1 MGFCSSTFKFFT
13 FLFNFIFF
21 LVGVAIIG
29 LGSYMAISMKDY
41 FDFLGLS
48 EIDGMKNIG
57 LSSYIFI
64 FVGVLVTIIA
74 FLGCCAACTENKCM
88 MWSFATLMLL
98 ILIAEIGVCVT
109 MLLYKG
115 QVVAVATDAMT
126 RSLDEYNKEGKEGV
140 KKTWDEIQE
149 KFTCCGVANGP
160 DDWKN
165 KLGDANS
172 APDSCCL
179 NESEGCGKGA
189 IGTPD
194 KLHSD
199 GCLKEFESF
208 VESNIFLVGG
218 VGLALIIVQLIAVIT
233 GCCLAKKFGTDGN
246 YV

>member
-64 FVGVLVTIIA
+64 IVGVIVTIIA

-109 MLLYKG
+109 ILLYKG
-115 QVVAVATDAMT
+115 EVVDVATDAMT
-126 RSLDEYNKEGKEGV
+126 RSLDEYSKPEKEGV
-140 KKTWDEIQE
+140 KRTWDKIQE
-149 KFTCCGVANGP
+149 EFTCCGVAKGP
-160 DDWKN
+160 EDWRG
-165 KLGDANS
+165 KLADADS
-172 APDSCCL
+172 APDSCCKI
-179 NESEGCGKGA
+179 EGDDCGKNA
-189 IGTPD
+189 IGTN

-199 GCLKEFESF
+199 GCLKKFESF

>member
-115 QVVAVATDAMT
+115 QVVDVATDAMT

-172 APDSCCL
+172 APDSCCKI
-179 NESEGCGKGA
+179 EKPDCGKDA
-189 IGTPD
+189 IGSTD
-194 KLHSD
+194 LHQK

-208 VESNIFLVGG
+208 IEGNIFLVGG

-233 GCCLAKKFGTDGN
+233 GCCLAKKFGNDGMN
-246 YV
+246 V

>member
-1 MGFCSSTFKFFT
+1 MG
-13 FLFNFIFF
+13 LFNFIFF

-29 LGSYMAISMKDY
+29 LGSYMAINMKDY

-64 FVGVLVTIIA
+64 LVGVLVTIIA

-115 QVVAVATDAMT
+115 QVVAVASSAMEK
-126 RSLDEYNKEGKEGV
+126 SLDEYNKVGKEGV
-140 KKTWDEIQE
+140 KRTWDEIQE
-149 KFTCCGVANGP
+149 KFTCCGVDNGP

-165 KLGDANS
+165 ILGDAS
-172 APDSCCL
+172 TAP
-179 NESEGCGKGA
+179 
-189 IGTPD
+189 
-194 KLHSD
+194 
-199 GCLKEFESF
+199 
-208 VESNIFLVGG
+208 
-218 VGLALIIVQLIAVIT
+218 
-233 GCCLAKKFGTDGN
+233 
-246 YV
+246 

>member
-64 FVGVLVTIIA
+64 LVGVLVTIIA

-115 QVVAVATDAMT
+115 QVVAVASSAMEK
-126 RSLDEYNKEGKEGV
+126 SLDEYNKPEKEGV

-149 KFTCCGVANGP
+149 EFTCCGVQNGP
-160 DDWKN
+160 EDWRG
-165 KLGDANS
+165 KLTDANS

-179 NESEGCGKGA
+179 NESEGCGKDA
-189 IGTPD
+189 IGTD
-194 KLHSD
+194 KLHKK

-233 GCCLAKKFGTDGN
+233 GCCLAKKFGNDGMN
-246 YV
+246 V

>member
-64 FVGVLVTIIA
+64 LVGVLVTIIA

-126 RSLDEYNKEGKEGV
+126 RSLDEYNKAGKEGV

-149 KFTCCGVANGP
+149 KFTCCGVSNGP
-160 DDWKN
+160 ADWKN
-165 KLGDANS
+165 KVDGPTT
-172 APDSCCL
+172 APDSCCTNL
-179 NESEGCGKGA
+179 SVGCGKDA
-189 IGTPD
+189 IGTD
-194 KLHSD
+194 RLYQD
-199 GCLKEFESF
+199 GCLKEFENYIGN
-208 VESNIFLVGG
+208 NIFLVGG

>member
-64 FVGVLVTIIA
+64 LVGVLVTIIA

-126 RSLDEYNKEGKEGV
+126 RSLDEYNKEGKEGRRQV
-140 KKTWDEIQE
+140 AKYQRSRTNMYNSVQGKT
-149 KFTCCGVANGP
+149 TC
-160 DDWKN
+160 
-165 KLGDANS
+165 
-172 APDSCCL
+172 
-179 NESEGCGKGA
+179 
-189 IGTPD
+189 
-194 KLHSD
+194 
-199 GCLKEFESF
+199 EFPNR
-208 VESNIFLVGG
+208 VH
-218 VGLALIIVQLIAVIT
+218 
-233 GCCLAKKFGTDGN
+233 
-246 YV
+246 

>member
-1 MGFCSSTFKFFT
+1 
-13 FLFNFIFF
+13 
-21 LVGVAIIG
+21 
-29 LGSYMAISMKDY
+29 
-41 FDFLGLS
+41 
-48 EIDGMKNIG
+48 
-57 LSSYIFI
+57 
-64 FVGVLVTIIA
+64 
-74 FLGCCAACTENKCM
+74 M

-115 QVVAVATDAMT
+115 QVVAVATSAMEK
-126 RSLDEYNKEGKEGV
+126 SLDEYNKPEKEGV

-149 KFTCCGVANGP
+149 EFSCCGVQNGP
-160 DDWKN
+160 ADWKN

-179 NESEGCGKGA
+179 NESEGCGKGDF
-189 IGTPD
+189 GTK
-194 KLHSD
+194 KLHPN

>member
-109 MLLYKG
+109 MILYKG
-115 QVVAVATDAMT
+115 EVVAVATDAMT
-126 RSLDEYNKEGKEGV
+126 RSLDEYSKQEKEGV
-140 KKTWDEIQE
+140 KRTWDKIQE
-149 KFTCCGVANGP
+149 EFTCCGVENGP

-165 KLGDANS
+165 KLGYANS
-172 APDSCCL
+172 APDSCCTI
-179 NESEGCGKGA
+179 EEDGCGKDA
-189 IGTPD
+189 IGTT
-194 KLHSD
+194 KLHPK